1 MKKCI
6 KKIFS
11 LFHSK
16 SLFNQ
21 LFLMIFCLALG
32 VVLVVSPVIDR
43 NINRL
48 VSNQIFEMILNS
60 QSDYLQNFYN
70 PFDKGKDKQVYH
82 IVRSTTS
89 SGISWEAAPPLTL
102 NTTKDL
108 VTNLFEGVVDGQTE
122 TTKNYVSEYQGQKIY
137 FTITYIKN
145 MDSYLISFAYSE
157 YSNELL
163 NSIRNEL
170 VYVLYGVI
178 IVLAII
184 MFVWVATMIQP
195 LRSIQRYINKIKQ
208 GEKGELD
215 IMRTDEIGQVSHA
228 LVEMKK
234 ELDRQEQL
242 KEEFMHNISHDLK
255 TPIAVIQSYALS
267 MKDDIYPY
275 GTKEASLDVILENTY
290 RLENKV
296 KSFLYLNRLDYINQ
310 EELIL
315 DDVNMNEL
323 ITKVTSQLDVGHQMI
338 EVVVNNE
345 KLIFKGQEEH
355 WRNVIENIIENAKRY
370 YKEKIRITLDEDA
383 ISIFNDGP
391 QIDEELIQTI
401 FKPYTKGEKGN
412 FGLGLSIVK
421 KVVAMYGYK
430 IKVENVDGGVQFV
443 IYR

>member
-1 MKKCI
+1 MKKRI

-102 NTTKDL
+102 STTKDL

-255 TPIAVIQSYALS
+255 TPIAVIQSYAMS

-275 GTKEASLDVILENTY
+275 GTKEASLEVILENTY

-323 ITKVTSQLDVGHQMI
+323 ITKVTNQLDVGHHMI
-338 EVVVNNE
+338 EVVINNE

-370 YKEKIRITLDEDA
+370 YK
-383 ISIFNDGP
+383 
-391 QIDEELIQTI
+391 
-401 FKPYTKGEKGN
+401 
-412 FGLGLSIVK
+412 
-421 KVVAMYGYK
+421 
-430 IKVENVDGGVQFV
+430 
-443 IYR
+443 

>member
-1 MKKCI
+1 MKKRI

-32 VVLVVSPVIDR
+32 VVLVVSPIIDR

-89 SGISWEAAPPLTL
+89 LGISWEAAPPLTL
-102 NTTKDL
+102 STTKDL
-108 VTNLFEGVVDGQTE
+108 VTNLFEGVVEGQTE

-137 FTITYIKN
+137 FTITYIEN
-145 MDSYLISFAYSE
+145 MDSHLISFAYSE

-255 TPIAVIQSYALS
+255 TPIAVIQSYAMS

-323 ITKVTSQLDVGHQMI
+323 ITKVTSQLDVGHHMI
-338 EVVVNNE
+338 EVVINNE

-370 YKEKIRITLDEDA
+370 YKEKIRITLDENA

-421 KVVAMYGYK
+421 KVVAMYDYK

>member
-1 MKKCI
+1 
-6 KKIFS
+6 
-11 LFHSK
+11 
-16 SLFNQ
+16 
-21 LFLMIFCLALG
+21 
-32 VVLVVSPVIDR
+32 
-43 NINRL
+43 
-48 VSNQIFEMILNS
+48 
-60 QSDYLQNFYN
+60 
-70 PFDKGKDKQVYH
+70 
-82 IVRSTTS
+82 
-89 SGISWEAAPPLTL
+89 
-102 NTTKDL
+102 
-108 VTNLFEGVVDGQTE
+108 
-122 TTKNYVSEYQGQKIY
+122 
-137 FTITYIKN
+137 

-208 GEKGELD
+208 GEKGKLD

-338 EVVVNNE
+338 EVVINNE

-383 ISIFNDGP
+383 LSIFNDGP

>member
-1 MKKCI
+1 MKKRI

-102 NTTKDL
+102 STTKDL

-228 LVEMKK
+228 LV
-234 ELDRQEQL
+234 
-242 KEEFMHNISHDLK
+242 
-255 TPIAVIQSYALS
+255 
-267 MKDDIYPY
+267 
-275 GTKEASLDVILENTY
+275 
-290 RLENKV
+290 
-296 KSFLYLNRLDYINQ
+296 
-310 EELIL
+310 
-315 DDVNMNEL
+315 
-323 ITKVTSQLDVGHQMI
+323 
-338 EVVVNNE
+338 
-345 KLIFKGQEEH
+345 
-355 WRNVIENIIENAKRY
+355 
-370 YKEKIRITLDEDA
+370 
-383 ISIFNDGP
+383 
-391 QIDEELIQTI
+391 
-401 FKPYTKGEKGN
+401 
-412 FGLGLSIVK
+412 
-421 KVVAMYGYK
+421 
-430 IKVENVDGGVQFV
+430 
-443 IYR
+443 

>member
-1 MKKCI
+1 
-6 KKIFS
+6 
-11 LFHSK
+11 
-16 SLFNQ
+16 
-21 LFLMIFCLALG
+21 
-32 VVLVVSPVIDR
+32 
-43 NINRL
+43 
-48 VSNQIFEMILNS
+48 
-60 QSDYLQNFYN
+60 
-70 PFDKGKDKQVYH
+70 
-82 IVRSTTS
+82 
-89 SGISWEAAPPLTL
+89 
-102 NTTKDL
+102 
-108 VTNLFEGVVDGQTE
+108 
-122 TTKNYVSEYQGQKIY
+122 
-137 FTITYIKN
+137 

-255 TPIAVIQSYALS
+255 TPIAVIQSYAMS

-275 GTKEASLDVILENTY
+275 GTKEASLEVILENTY

-323 ITKVTSQLDVGHQMI
+323 ITKVTNQLDVGHQMI
-338 EVVVNNE
+338 EVVINNE